1 MCFYSNYLS
10 EALQREMF
18 KTFNQDKQSRKRKK
32 SYILRLA
39 EL

>member
-1 MCFYSNYLS
+1 MCFHSNHFS

-18 KTFNQDKQSRKRKK
+18 KTFNQDKQAKKRKK